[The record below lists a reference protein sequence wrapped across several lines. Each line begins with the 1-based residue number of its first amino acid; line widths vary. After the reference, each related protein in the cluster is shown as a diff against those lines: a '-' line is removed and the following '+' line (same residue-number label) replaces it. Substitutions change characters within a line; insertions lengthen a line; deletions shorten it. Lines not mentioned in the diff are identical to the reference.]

1 MQMKFDLTLNRFVIS
16 SYLMLLK
23 LKIHL
28 PQYIVTGGKYKNSNF
43 VGSSLALFIPRSKLY
58 I

>member
-23 LKIHL
+23 PKIHL
-28 PQYIVTGGKYKNSNF
+28 PQYIVTGGKYKNANF

>member
-1 MQMKFDLTLNRFVIS
+1 MQMKLDPTLNRFLIS

-23 LKIHL
+23 PKIHC
-28 PQYIVTGGKYKNSNF
+28 PQYIITFGKYKNANF